1 MYPDASAAESASL
14 RDHLRVVLRRKWII
28 LLALVTVPTVAVVL
42 SMRQEALYQATSQ
55 VLLNRQNLSGIL
67 SGVTDP
73 NTYYQP
79 ERLAQT
85 QAELARVPEVGQR
98 VITAAGLTDRTPAA
112 FLASSSVVAEPDT
125 DLIDF
130 TVVDTDRETAARL
143 ANIYAAQFTQY
154 RSELD
159 GAAIDRARQG
169 VTDRIAELEATGD
182 TNTVVYRTLVEKEQQ
197 LQTIQALQTSTLSVV
212 KQASRAYQTQPRPFR
227 NGVFGILLGLG
238 LGIVL
243 AFIWEA
249 LDTRVRSAE
258 DIASQLGL
266 TLLARLPQ
274 PGRGLRNK
282 NRLAT
287 IEEPDGVAAEAFR
300 MLRTNLEFVNIDRS
314 AKVIMVTSAV
324 ESEGKSTTAANLA
337 VTLAR
342 SGRRVALV
350 DLDLRRP
357 FLAKFFGLEGG
368 PGLTQVALGH
378 VELEDAL
385 KAIPITTERLSS
397 AYQTNGNGNGNGS
410 GAAVESILEV
420 LPAGP
425 IPPDPGEFSG
435 SHAVENVLEELRARA
450 DFVLVDA
457 PPILHVGD
465 AMALSARVDGL
476 IVVGR
481 LKVVRRPMLAEL
493 RRVLA
498 VAPAT
503 KLGVVVTGAQAEE
516 GYGYGSYYT
525 RTTKRS
531 RLTGRRKK
539 EAVT

>member
-1 MYPDASAAESASL
+1 MYPDASAAEGASL

-28 LLALVTVPTVAVVL
+28 LLALVAVPTMAVAL

-85 QAELARVPEVGQR
+85 QAELARVPQVGQR
-98 VITAAGLTDRTPAA
+98 VISAAGLTDRTPAS

-125 DLIDF
+125 DLLDF
-130 TVVDTDRETAARL
+130 TVVDRDRETAARL
-143 ANIYAAQFTQY
+143 ANIYAAQFTRY

-169 VTDRIAELEATGD
+169 VSERISELEANGD
-182 TNTVVYRTLVEKEQQ
+182 TNSVVYRNLVEKEQQ

-212 KQASRAYQTQPRPFR
+212 KQASRAYQIQPRPFR

-266 TLLARLPQ
+266 ALLARLSQ
-274 PGRGLRNK
+274 PGRRLRNK

-324 ESEGKSTTAANLA
+324 ESEGKSTTVANLA

-357 FLAKFFGLEGG
+357 FLARFFGLEGA

-385 KAIPITTERLSS
+385 KAIPITSERLSS
-397 AYQTNGNGNGNGS
+397 AFQTNGNGNGNGS

-435 SHAVENVLEELRARA
+435 SHAVESVLEELRARA

-503 KLGVVVTGAQAEE
+503 KLGVVVTGAQVEE

-531 RLTGRRKK
+531 RLTGRRKRA
-539 EAVT
+539 AVT